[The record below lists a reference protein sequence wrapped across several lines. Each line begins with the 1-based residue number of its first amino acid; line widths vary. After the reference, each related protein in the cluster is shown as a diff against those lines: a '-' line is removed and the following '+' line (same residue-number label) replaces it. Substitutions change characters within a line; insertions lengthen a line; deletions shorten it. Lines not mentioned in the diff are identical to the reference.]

1 MNFMHLSVHLIP
13 SLTVVFIQCLEAR
26 KPFCCASGI
35 SQLVC
40 LKLSEIWGEWYKLKL
55 GSQPMVAYGSYS
67 VIGLCTHQNSLSL
80 FSYILRIG
88 RFI

>member
-26 KPFCCASGI
+26 KGLLLCASGI

-40 LKLSEIWGEWYKLKL
+40 LKLSEIWGRVVQVEV
-55 GSQPMVAYGSYS
+55 G
-67 VIGLCTHQNSLSL
+67 
-80 FSYILRIG
+80 
-88 RFI
+88 